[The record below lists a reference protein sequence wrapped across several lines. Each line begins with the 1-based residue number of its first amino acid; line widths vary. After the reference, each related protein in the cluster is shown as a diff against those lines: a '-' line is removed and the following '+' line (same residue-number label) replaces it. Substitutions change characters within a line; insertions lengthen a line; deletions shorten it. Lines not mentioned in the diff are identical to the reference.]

1 MGTSQY
7 RVANQS
13 LKTDLWKTPGN
24 EHRSCKPSF
33 IYTHLLPQTDF
44 HFYLPFPSN
53 LWISLSVYGVWVTDL
68 RTLLDLSVWGIYA
81 VYVGMN
87 AVEVKC
93 SYIQEVSQRG
103 IKGGGKGVVTCM
115 LAVYFS
121 LLTGKHS
128 FWFGSSGMFAL
139 WPRPSHMTSWACL
152 LICKMGLIPCRVI
165 ARIKWQTVHEN
176 ICQFLAAYLVL
187 NKYWSHP
194 LWSSKAEFVR
204 VVHSTEGNQKAYI
217 KFHFFHWNVS
227 MLVPVLYLCK
237 ENKLKRF
244 MQILLREKKNQNC
257 RQDSQRRWFPLDLK
271 PDFLS
276 TFSDFF

>member
-1 MGTSQY
+1 M
-7 RVANQS
+7 
-13 LKTDLWKTPGN
+13 
-24 EHRSCKPSF
+24 
-33 IYTHLLPQTDF
+33 
-44 HFYLPFPSN
+44 
-53 LWISLSVYGVWVTDL
+53 
-68 RTLLDLSVWGIYA
+68 
-81 VYVGMN
+81 GMN
-87 AVEVKC
+87 AIEVKC
-93 SYIQEVSQRG
+93 SYFQEVSQRG

-139 WPRPSHMTSWACL
+139 WPRPSHVTSWACL

-176 ICQFLAAYLVL
+176 ICQFLAACQVL

-217 KFHFFHWNVS
+217 KFHWNVS
-227 MLVPVLYLCK
+227 TLVPVLYLCK
-237 ENKLKRF
+237 ENELKWF
-244 MQILLREKKNQNC
+244 MQILLREKKKPKLQAGFTKKMTSF
-257 RQDSQRRWFPLDLK
+257 RSEAWFSFNMLW
-271 PDFLS
+271 FLLS
-276 TFSDFF
+276 PGPTGICLYSGCLET

>member
-13 LKTDLWKTPGN
+13 LQTDLWKTPGN

-33 IYTHLLPQTDF
+33 IYTHLSSTDRLSFLP
-44 HFYLPFPSN
+44 PFPLQPLN
-53 LWISLSVYGVWVTDL
+53 FIECVCVHGVWVTDL

-81 VYVGMN
+81 VYMGMN

-128 FWFGSSGMFAL
+128 FWFGSSGMCAL
-139 WPRPSHMTSWACL
+139 SPRPSHMTSWACL

-176 ICQFLAAYLVL
+176 ICQFLAAYQVL

-204 VVHSTEGNQKAYI
+204 AVHSTEGNQKAYI

-227 MLVPVLYLCK
+227 TLVPVLYLCK

-244 MQILLREKKNQNC
+244 MQILLRKKKIKTAG
-257 RQDSQRRWFPLDLK
+257 RIHKED
-271 PDFLS
+271 DFL
-276 TFSDFF
+276 